1 MNTPKN
7 MIFLIILL
15 CGGALLTGCGKENDT
30 ATVKTSTLSVIRT
43 EEDTGE
49 KEKTGEL
56 TEFDAFEGIYPN
68 FSGTS
73 PNGTA
78 SVVYRNKANPMR
90 YFYSV
95 EPRSDLRNGDVVKIS
110 IDGDDPE
117 KKANEYGYTL
127 LETEKEF
134 VVEGLDYY
142 VETIDE
148 ISNEMQEKMSDWVI
162 ASIQAD
168 MSKRVSEVSLNN
180 CETIGYYLLS
190 KKTNVYDLNNHCY
203 GVYKNTIIYSGQE
216 ISYYYCARFDN
227 IIIKKDGSCK
237 VTGGSTITLDSFYEG
252 DYRIRGCQT
261 LDEIY
266 EECVEDWCWD
276 TENYKLETN
285 ISK

>member
-95 EPRSDLRNGDVVKIS
+95 EPHSDLRNGDVVKIS

-148 ISNEMQEKMSDWVI
+148 ITDELQQKMQDRVISNINAE
-162 ASIQAD
+162 
-168 MSKRVSEVSLNN
+168 LNRRSSN
-180 CETIGYYLLS
+180 AMLKDCELIGYYLLS
-190 KKTNVYDLNNHCY
+190 KVTDSYDLNNHCY
-203 GVYKNTIIYSGQE
+203 GVYWITIIKSEQE
-216 ISYYYCARFDN
+216 MSYYYCERCDN
-227 IIIKKDGSCK
+227 IIIKNGGGCK
-237 VTGGSTITLDSFYEG
+237 ITTGHSDMISKTK
-252 DYRIRGCQT
+252 GCQT

-276 TENYKLETN
+276 TENVSVKSLTLDN
-285 ISK
+285 